1 MFLQLP
7 DRKIAPA
14 KACVFLYFPQ
24 RMQIRQ
30 IIQLPVRRLDYN
42 ICLSFADGP
51 FLQTDEHPFVGFRDT
66 FNFRGYLA
74 HGFQQIS
81 PVYSAQE
88 LGTELNQ
95 MCGIVGLL
103 AVTLRDG
110 EVRFCDVFEAEIGAG
125 NFLRVIKAH
134 YCRPNSLGLASDVWL
149 SDVLTGHLV
158 QIDGVPFL
166 DRSPPSSTAIE
177 VSRRLEGAP
186 APDPNEISSLH
197 SSSVPSSSQPSVSS
211 IGQYYGHPG
220 AVSPPTE
227 SSASWFGKHNNTPFI
242 ASNNY
247 TAEPFDYPPFTSEE
261 PIPETDS
268 AFIGGPPSTIF
279 TSDSYAEESIDYQME
294 YPMWA
299 LNEESLSFPE
309 SDGVLVDQHPITV
322 PIIPVNPMVVF
333 HEALVWKNTDPAL
346 NKDLRN
352 AIERSL
358 KTSPW
363 KRAFFLTK
371 CIFAG
376 SHWVGIANPFEASEV
391 DQREMLTNSLLA
403 AIEVEGTTL
412 EYLLSK
418 PLPVETVAGNQNVE
432 WKTLRV
438 MLIKYLKCRTDEM
451 RKIVRACI
459 VNETGFSAP
468 SKDARNEKVRYFL
481 ALLCASNIDQ
491 VIQGIDEITQLHL
504 FRELLWIAL
513 LRPVND
519 LDNETRDGRIGDLFP
534 EEVREQGNLAEGVV
548 GTLMT
553 MIYHTFMIL
562 CSEKNTQG
570 RKLPHAY
577 RIIRSALAKMYGNL
591 NLYPAFKKAVRE
603 LPFITIENV
612 FPMDPKELCPKR
624 DPNTSQE
631 KLWQDVRRVIVTRND
646 QSPGLPNSVFTSLRS
661 ARSQQQADRKCF
673 YES

>member
-81 PVYSAQE
+81 PVYSTQE

-242 ASNNY
+242 ASNDY

-322 PIIPVNPMVVF
+322 PIIPVNPTVVF
-333 HEALVWKNTDPAL
+333 HEAFVWKNTDPAL

-403 AIEVEGTTL
+403 AIEVEV
-412 EYLLSK
+412 
-418 PLPVETVAGNQNVE
+418 PVETVAGNQNVE

-451 RKIVRACI
+451 RKI
-459 VNETGFSAP
+459 
-468 SKDARNEKVRYFL
+468 
-481 ALLCASNIDQ
+481 

-548 GTLMT
+548 GMLMT

-603 LPFITIENV
+603 LPFIIIENV

>member
-1 MFLQLP
+1 MDEILQTTTDLQDAEDEEHDHVGVEEVNPFKQEQNGSTDSLVQALEEMYTDHVFDYEDYPSTSNCLP
-7 DRKIAPA
+7 CCAMQAPA

-24 RMQIRQ
+24 QMQIRQ
-30 IIQLPVRRLDYN
+30 IIQLP
-42 ICLSFADGP
+42 
-51 FLQTDEHPFVGFRDT
+51 TDEHPFVGFRDT

-81 PVYSAQE
+81 PSAQE

-103 AVTLRDG
+103 AVTLWDG
-110 EVRFCDVFEAEIGAG
+110 EVRFCNVFEAEIGAS

-134 YCRPNSLGLASDVWL
+134 YCQPNSLGLASD

-220 AVSPPTE
+220 AISPPTE

-247 TAEPFDYPPFTSEE
+247 TVEPFDYPPFTSEE
-261 PIPETDS
+261 LIPETDS
-268 AFIGGPPSTIF
+268 AFIRGPPSTIF

-309 SDGVLVDQHPITV
+309 SDGILIDQHPITV
-322 PIIPVNPMVVF
+322 PIIPVNPTVVF
-333 HEALVWKNTDPAL
+333 HEALVLKNTDPAL

-352 AIERSL
+352 AIQRSL

-391 DQREMLTNSLLA
+391 DQHKMLTNSLLA

-432 WKTLRV
+432 WKMLHV

-451 RKIVRACI
+451 RKI
-459 VNETGFSAP
+459 
-468 SKDARNEKVRYFL
+468 VRYFL

-491 VIQGIDEITQLHL
+491 VIQGIDEIMQLHL

-519 LDNETRDGRIGDLFP
+519 LDNEMRDGRIGDLFP
-534 EEVREQGNLAEGVV
+534 EEVHEQGNLAEGVV

-570 RKLPHAY
+570 RKLPHTY
-577 RIIRSALAKMYGNL
+577 CIIRSALAKMYGNL
-591 NLYPAFKKAVRE
+591 NLYPAFKKVVRE
-603 LPFITIENV
+603 LPFIT
-612 FPMDPKELCPKR
+612 
-624 DPNTSQE
+624 S
-631 KLWQDVRRVIVTRND
+631 VTF
-646 QSPGLPNSVFTSLRS
+646 V
-661 ARSQQQADRKCF
+661 
-673 YES
+673 